1 MFLISTYH
9 LDFGTT
15 VAMEHNGCVYEMKQ
29 LELRMRETH
38 KNYLKHLYIKEN
50 IMSKEMREQIDNFK
64 KFILKESKKTKYQIS
79 FERENE
85 RLLNLYPNIKFSPK
99 WNNETIPRYME
110 NDGTT
115 FDEEYNKWKIYYT
128 KNLLEPFDIFYK
140 KYKPYNQ
147 PKSLD
152 LYYFQDLKQT
162 DGLKEQFD
170 KIINGELYVDV
181 EFMTPDSPIRNY
193 MKIISFDENKLKR

>member
-1 MFLISTYH
+1 
-9 LDFGTT
+9 
-15 VAMEHNGCVYEMKQ
+15 
-29 LELRMRETH
+29 
-38 KNYLKHLYIKEN
+38 
-50 IMSKEMREQIDNFK
+50 MSKEMRKYIDTFRERL
-64 KFILKESKKTKYQIS
+64 IKESKKTKYQIS
-79 FERENE
+79 VERENE

-170 KIINGELYVDV
+170 KIINGDLYVDV

-193 MKIISFDENKLKR
+193 MKLISFDENKLKR

>member
-1 MFLISTYH
+1 MKEKKVVKKVLCDCVNVTYNCFYDNYQLKDCPVIYTEIS
-9 LDFGTT
+9 L
-15 VAMEHNGCVYEMKQ
+15 
-29 LELRMRETH
+29 
-38 KNYLKHLYIKEN
+38 N
-50 IMSKEMREQIDNFK
+50 ITEDNFNNPVFIKNVNNMLLDGDINIIETTITK
-64 KFILKESKKTKYQIS
+64 KQCTT
-79 FERENE
+79 NE

-99 WNNETIPRYME
+99 WNNEIIPRYMG

-193 MKIISFDENKLKR
+193 MKIISFDESKLKR